1 MLFELLTKRF
11 SGNRKILYE
20 VIQKESKYGLENQ
33 DESFHHGHE
42 VVLIQVL
49 FNIEHSTFLMW
60 VNLNWKIANLNISWD
75 GTWTLRD
82 IPIWAFCVKHKFNLG
97 SICL

>member
-11 SGNRKILYE
+11 SDNCKTLYE

-33 DESFHHGHE
+33 DECSHHGHE

-49 FNIEHSTFLMW
+49 FNVENSTLLMW
-60 VNLNWKIANLNISWD
+60 VNLDWKIANLNISWY
-75 GTWTLRD
+75 
-82 IPIWAFCVKHKFNLG
+82 VLG
-97 SICL
+97 WDVDP

>member
-11 SGNRKILYE
+11 NDKCKTLYE

-33 DESFHHGHE
+33 DESSHHGHE

-49 FNIEHSTFLMW
+49 FNP
-60 VNLNWKIANLNISWD
+60 LNVGEPRLENCQ
-75 GTWTLRD
+75 
-82 IPIWAFCVKHKFNLG
+82 P
-97 SICL
+97 